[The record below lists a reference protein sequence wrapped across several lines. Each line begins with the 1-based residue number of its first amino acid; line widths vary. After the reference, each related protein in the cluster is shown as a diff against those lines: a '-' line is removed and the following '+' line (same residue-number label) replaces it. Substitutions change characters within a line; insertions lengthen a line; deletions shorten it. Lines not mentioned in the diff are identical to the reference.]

1 MNAEAAPH
9 IEFRSDVT
17 VELVRAS
24 AHDADVVFA
33 ARVSTVGEASIE
45 DIDADAERS
54 AGLIRYLMRE
64 RHGSPFEHNSMTFR
78 ISAPIFVFREF
89 MRHRIGFSYN
99 EVSGRYKKLD
109 PKFFIYPP
117 ERPLVQEGSSA
128 HPDLVAGDSTLTLQT
143 NECLEGAYEVT
154 WKAYEDMLELGV
166 ANEVARAV
174 LPVGI
179 YSDMYVT
186 CNARSL
192 MSFMSLRIDAAN
204 AAFETK
210 PQWEI
215 EQVALVMEESFKEL
229 FPATWSAYDKN
240 GRVAP

>member
-1 MNAEAAPH
+1 MNDSKL
-9 IEFRSDVT
+9 ILTSDLD
-17 VELVRAS
+17 VELIQAVGS
-24 AHDADVVFA
+24 DAVIAAA
-33 ARVSTVGEASIE
+33 ARVSTGGDMKELNAAE
-45 DIDADAERS
+45 D
-54 AGLIRYLMRE
+54 AGLINYLLKH

-99 EVSGRYKKLD
+99 EISGRYKKLD
-109 PKFFIYPP
+109 PKFYVYP
-117 ERPLVQEGSSA
+117 EGRPLVQEGSSA
-128 HPDLVAGDSTLTLQT
+128 HPKLTSGSAEQALYTAGALDVAYSDAWYS
-143 NECLEGAYEVT
+143 YE
-154 WKAYEDMLELGV
+154 KLLDNGV

-179 YSDMYVT
+179 YSEVYVS

-215 EQVALVMEESFKEL
+215 EQVALKMEEEFKKL